1 MNWCHV
7 IRAQGGCITYEHDDD
22 DDDTYIHTYEE
33 MEMVDAAEEAAPAPR
48 VTRALAA
55 TLGCELAEMTDAD
68 MADDEP
74 PSPVAPTLTPASAD
88 PAPTRQTRS

>member
-1 MNWCHV
+1 M
-7 IRAQGGCITYEHDDD
+7 QDDD
-22 DDDTYIHTYEE
+22 DDDDADFAPASSDSEHSEYSIDEE
-33 MEMVDAAEEAAPAPR
+33 MEMVDAAEEAAPAPH
-48 VTRALAA
+48 VNRAMAA
-55 TLGCELAEMTDAD
+55 TLGYELAEMTDAD